1 MEEKIKDVIS
11 KMERLER
18 LIGQLYKVYAR
29 VFPSDYS
36 FWVQLSKEEEEHA
49 NLVKNLAKELQDG
62 NITFDEKRFKLNAI
76 QTTIRYIQQKI
87 NQANNKELTE
97 KEAYSIAWDLENGLL
112 EKSFFKTFQADNIRL
127 KEVLKKLNNDTEEH
141 RNRINKKKLNNT

>member
-1 MEEKIKDVIS
+1 MGEKIKDVIL
-11 KMERLER
+11 KMQILEQV
-18 LIGQLYKVYAR
+18 IGQLYEVYAGL
-29 VFPSDYS
+29 FSTDYS

-49 NLVKNLAKELQDG
+49 NLVENLAKDLQDG
-62 NITFDEKRFKLNAI
+62 NISFDDRRFKLNAI
-76 QTTIRYIQQKI
+76 QTTIRYVQQKI
-87 NQANNKELTE
+87 NQANNKELTK

-141 RNRINKKKLNNT
+141 RNRINKKKYE